1 MVENVVYVVYIY
13 EADRDLWKGSEPR
26 ESSRLDMNS
35 RLNPA
40 MKGERERVKER
51 REREERRQSDGEE
64 PRVHGQNG
72 WVIQEPETGTR
83 K

>member
-1 MVENVVYVVYIY
+1 MLYILYIY

-40 MKGERERVKER
+40 MKGERDRVKER
-51 REREERRQSDGEE
+51 RGRGDQAMER
-64 PRVHGQNG
+64 N
-72 WVIQEPETGTR
+72 QEYMVKMAGLSRTELESR
-83 K
+83 KSVKLFI